1 MTSFEVIIDD
11 TLYNLTTQGTN
22 KNYILSAVNDFQD
35 GEWWYE
41 KFNDYIVDNIVLT
54 ALSASE
60 RTKIPNSSHS
70 QLKKA
75 CRNLRLTTSQNDKGR
90 GSEIAEIMLYAFMNE
105 HFNALPIVPKIF
117 NKQNPNMYAFGADGV
132 HIVLDKNDFSIAQ
145 NQALIEAQNDWIFIL
160 EENEIM
166 TVYGSQEGMAHL
178 SWAVCDP
185 GDLVLVP
192 NPGYPIFS
200 IGPMFCDAE
209 VYEYPIYPEDNY
221 MLKFENI
228 PEEIAKRAKMIVV
241 SYPLNPVCAVA
252 NDHFY
257 EELIAFAKKYQLIVL
272 HDNAYA
278 DIVYGGRK
286 GKSFLEYEGAKEV
299 GVEFYS
305 LSKTY
310 NMTGMRISFTV
321 GNAKIISQFKK
332 VRSQI
337 DYGIFPAI
345 QMAAV
350 AALTGPQDMVK
361 EQCAEYERRNKALCG
376 GLRDIGWNV
385 PDSQGSMFVWAP
397 IPKGYTSSEQ
407 FVLELMEK
415 SGVIVVPGTAFG
427 SLGEGYVRFALVYP
441 VEVIQEAVQAVA
453 ESGIIK

>member
-1 MTSFEVIIDD
+1 MEFEFSRKSNSIEGGIFNILNDKKKDLLNRGIKVFNFSIGTPDFEPAPHIMEAMQEACKNPQNYKYAIDD
-11 TLYNLTTQGTN
+11 KPELVQAMIDYY
-22 KNYILSAVNDFQD
+22 KN
-35 GEWWYE
+35 
-41 KFNDYIVDNIVLT
+41 
-54 ALSASE
+54 
-60 RTKIPNSSHS
+60 R
-70 QLKKA
+70 
-75 CRNLRLTTSQNDKGR
+75 
-90 GSEIAEIMLYAFMNE
+90 
-105 HFNALPIVPKIF
+105 
-117 NKQNPNMYAFGADGV
+117 FGV
-132 HIVLDKNDFSIAQ
+132 T
-145 NQALIEAQNDWIFIL
+145 L

-178 SWAVCDP
+178 GWALCDP
-185 GDLVLVP
+185 KDIVLVP

-209 VYEYPIYPEDNY
+209 ILEYPIYPEDNY

-228 PEEIAKRAKMIVV
+228 PEEVAKKAKMIVV

-252 NDHFY
+252 DDKFY
-257 EELIAFAKKYQLIVL
+257 EELIAFAKKYNIIVL

-278 DIVYGGRK
+278 DIVYGGRV

-299 GVEFYS
+299 GIEFYS

-321 GNAKIISQFKK
+321 GNAEIISQFKK

-345 QMAAV
+345 QLAAV

-361 EQCAEYERRNKALCG
+361 KQCAEYERRNKALCG
-376 GLRDIGWNV
+376 GLREIGWNV
-385 PDSQGSMFVWAP
+385 PDSQGSMFVWAK
-397 IPKGYTSSEQ
+397 IPKGFESSEK

-441 VEVIQEAVQAVA
+441 VEVIEEAVKAIDD
-453 ESGIIK
+453 SGILKM

>member
-1 MTSFEVIIDD
+1 MKFEFSKKSNTIEGGIFNILNEKKKELLSRGMKVYNFSIGTPDFQPAPHIMEAMQEACKDPQNFKYAIDD
-11 TLYNLTTQGTN
+11 KPELVQAMITYY
-22 KNYILSAVNDFQD
+22 KN
-35 GEWWYE
+35 
-41 KFNDYIVDNIVLT
+41 
-54 ALSASE
+54 
-60 RTKIPNSSHS
+60 R
-70 QLKKA
+70 
-75 CRNLRLTTSQNDKGR
+75 
-90 GSEIAEIMLYAFMNE
+90 
-105 HFNALPIVPKIF
+105 
-117 NKQNPNMYAFGADGV
+117 FGV
-132 HIVLDKNDFSIAQ
+132 T
-145 NQALIEAQNDWIFIL
+145 L

-178 SWAVCDP
+178 GWAVCNP

-200 IGPMFCDAE
+200 VGPMFCDAE
-209 VYEYPIYPEDNY
+209 IYEYPIYPEDNY
-221 MLKFENI
+221 RLKFENI
-228 PEEIAKRAKMIVV
+228 PEEIAKKAKMIVV

-252 NDHFY
+252 DDAFY
-257 EELIAFAKKYQLIVL
+257 EELIDFAKKYNLIVL

-321 GNAKIISQFKK
+321 GNAEIISQFKK

-337 DYGIFPAI
+337 DYGIFPAV
-345 QMAAV
+345 QLAAV

-376 GLRDIGWNV
+376 GLREIGWNV

-397 IPKGYTSSEQ
+397 IPKGYESSEQ
-407 FVLELMEK
+407 FVMELMEK

-441 VEVIQEAVQAVA
+441 VDVIEDAVA
-453 ESGIIK
+453 AVAAGGVI

>member
-1 MTSFEVIIDD
+1 MELEFSKKSNAMEGGIFNILNDKKKDLIARGRKVYNFSIGTPDFRPAPHIMEAMMEACKNPQNYKYAIDD
-11 TLYNLTTQGTN
+11 KPELVQAMADYYKNRFGVTL
-22 KNYILSAVNDFQD
+22 
-35 GEWWYE
+35 
-41 KFNDYIVDNIVLT
+41 
-54 ALSASE
+54 
-60 RTKIPNSSHS
+60 
-70 QLKKA
+70 
-75 CRNLRLTTSQNDKGR
+75 
-90 GSEIAEIMLYAFMNE
+90 AE
-105 HFNALPIVPKIF
+105 
-117 NKQNPNMYAFGADGV
+117 D
-132 HIVLDKNDFSIAQ
+132 
-145 NQALIEAQNDWIFIL
+145 
-160 EENEIM
+160 EIM
-166 TVYGSQEGMAHL
+166 TVYGSQEGMTHL
-178 SWAVCDP
+178 GWAICDP

-209 VYEYPIYPEDNY
+209 IYEYPIYPEDNY

-252 NDHFY
+252 DDKFY
-257 EELIAFAKKYQLIVL
+257 EELIAFAKKYNIIVL

-278 DIVYGGRK
+278 DIVYGGRV

-299 GVEFYS
+299 GIEFYS

-321 GNAKIISQFKK
+321 GNAQIISQFKK

-345 QMAAV
+345 QKAAV

-361 EQCAEYERRNKALCG
+361 EQCAEYERRNQALCG
-376 GLRDIGWNV
+376 GLRKIGWNV

-397 IPKGYTSSEQ
+397 IPENFSSSEK

-441 VEVIQEAVQAVA
+441 VEEIEKAVQAIA
-453 ESGIIK
+453 DSGILK

>member
-1 MTSFEVIIDD
+1 MEFVFSKKSSQIEGGIFNILNDKKKELLNKGMKVYNFSIGTPDFQPAPHIMEAMQDACKDPQNYKYAIDD
-11 TLYNLTTQGTN
+11 KPELVQAMADYYKNRFGVTL
-22 KNYILSAVNDFQD
+22 
-35 GEWWYE
+35 
-41 KFNDYIVDNIVLT
+41 
-54 ALSASE
+54 
-60 RTKIPNSSHS
+60 
-70 QLKKA
+70 
-75 CRNLRLTTSQNDKGR
+75 
-90 GSEIAEIMLYAFMNE
+90 AE
-105 HFNALPIVPKIF
+105 
-117 NKQNPNMYAFGADGV
+117 D
-132 HIVLDKNDFSIAQ
+132 
-145 NQALIEAQNDWIFIL
+145 
-160 EENEIM
+160 EIM
-166 TVYGSQEGMAHL
+166 TVYGSQEGMTHL
-178 SWAVCDP
+178 GWAICDP

-209 VYEYPIYPEDNY
+209 IYEYPIYPEDNY

-252 NDHFY
+252 DDKFY
-257 EELIAFAKKYQLIVL
+257 EELIAFAKKYNIIVL

-278 DIVYGGRK
+278 DIVYGGRV

-299 GVEFYS
+299 GIEFYS

-321 GNAKIISQFKK
+321 GNAEIISQFKK

-345 QMAAV
+345 QLAAV

-361 EQCAEYERRNKALCG
+361 KQCAEYERRNKALCG
-376 GLRDIGWNV
+376 GLREIGWNV
-385 PDSQGSMFVWAP
+385 PDSQGSMFVWAK
-397 IPKGYTSSEQ
+397 IPKGFESSEK

-441 VEVIQEAVQAVA
+441 VEVIEEAVKAIA
-453 ESGIIK
+453 DSGILK

>member
-1 MTSFEVIIDD
+1 MEFEFSKKSRTMEGGIFNVLNDKKKELLSRGRKVYNFSIGTPDFQPAAHIMEAMQEACKNPQNYKYAIDD
-11 TLYNLTTQGTN
+11 KPEL
-22 KNYILSAVNDFQD
+22 ISAMQS
-35 GEWWYE
+35 Y
-41 KFNDYIVDNIVLT
+41 YQ
-54 ALSASE
+54 S
-60 RTKIPNSSHS
+60 R
-70 QLKKA
+70 
-75 CRNLRLTTSQNDKGR
+75 
-90 GSEIAEIMLYAFMNE
+90 
-105 HFNALPIVPKIF
+105 
-117 NKQNPNMYAFGADGV
+117 FGV
-132 HIVLDKNDFSIAQ
+132 M
-145 NQALIEAQNDWIFIL
+145 L

-166 TVYGSQEGMAHL
+166 TVYGSQEGMTHL
-178 SWAVCDP
+178 GWAICNP

-192 NPGYPIFS
+192 NPGYPIFTM
-200 IGPMFCDAE
+200 GPMLCGAE
-209 VYEYPIYPEDNY
+209 IYEYPLYAKDNY
-221 MLKFENI
+221 ILKFENI
-228 PEEIAKRAKMIVV
+228 PEDIAKRAKLIVV

-252 NDHFY
+252 DDTFY
-257 EELIAFAKKYQLIVL
+257 EELIAFAKKYHIIVL

-278 DIVYGGRK
+278 DIVYGGRE
-286 GKSFLEYEGAKEV
+286 GKSFLEYEGAKDV
-299 GVEFYS
+299 GIEFYS

-345 QMAAV
+345 QLAAV

-361 EQCAEYERRNKALCG
+361 AQCAEYERRNQALCG
-376 GLRDIGWNV
+376 GLRKIGWNV

-397 IPKGYTSSEQ
+397 IPKGYESSER

-441 VEVIQEAVQAVA
+441 VEAIKEAVEAVRV
-453 ESGIIK
+453 SGIIQ

>member
-1 MTSFEVIIDD
+1 MEFEFSKKSSSIEGGIFNILNDKKKDLLNRGMKVFNFSIGTPDFEPAPHIMEAMQEACKNPQNYKYAIDD
-11 TLYNLTTQGTN
+11 KPELVQAMIDYYKNRFGVTL
-22 KNYILSAVNDFQD
+22 A
-35 GEWWYE
+35 
-41 KFNDYIVDNIVLT
+41 
-54 ALSASE
+54 A
-60 RTKIPNSSHS
+60 
-70 QLKKA
+70 
-75 CRNLRLTTSQNDKGR
+75 
-90 GSEIAEIMLYAFMNE
+90 
-105 HFNALPIVPKIF
+105 
-117 NKQNPNMYAFGADGV
+117 
-132 HIVLDKNDFSIAQ
+132 
-145 NQALIEAQNDWIFIL
+145 
-160 EENEIM
+160 NEIM

-178 SWAVCDP
+178 GWAMCDP
-185 GDLVLVP
+185 GDIVLVP

-200 IGPMFCDAE
+200 IGPMFCDAQI
-209 VYEYPIYPEDNY
+209 VEYPIYPEDNY

-228 PEEIAKRAKMIVV
+228 PEDIAKKAKMIVV

-252 NDHFY
+252 DDNFY
-257 EELIAFAKKYQLIVL
+257 EELIAFAKKYNIMVL

-278 DIVYGGRK
+278 DIVYGGRV

-321 GNAKIISQFKK
+321 GNAKMIAQFKK

-345 QMAAV
+345 QLAAV

-361 EQCAEYERRNKALCG
+361 DQCAEYERRNKALCG
-376 GLRDIGWNV
+376 GLRQIGWNV
-385 PDSQGSMFVWAP
+385 PDSQGSMFVWAK
-397 IPKGYTSSEQ
+397 IPEGFEGSEQ

-441 VEVIQEAVQAVA
+441 VEVIEEAVQAIA
-453 ESGIIK
+453 DSGILKK

>member
-1 MTSFEVIIDD
+1 MKFEFSKKSSSIEGGIFNILNDRKKELLNRGMKVYNFSIGTPDFQPAPHIMEAMQEACKNPQNFKYAIDD
-11 TLYNLTTQGTN
+11 KPELVQAMIAYY
-22 KNYILSAVNDFQD
+22 KN
-35 GEWWYE
+35 
-41 KFNDYIVDNIVLT
+41 
-54 ALSASE
+54 
-60 RTKIPNSSHS
+60 R
-70 QLKKA
+70 
-75 CRNLRLTTSQNDKGR
+75 
-90 GSEIAEIMLYAFMNE
+90 
-105 HFNALPIVPKIF
+105 
-117 NKQNPNMYAFGADGV
+117 FGV
-132 HIVLDKNDFSIAQ
+132 T
-145 NQALIEAQNDWIFIL
+145 L

-178 SWAVCDP
+178 GWAVCDP

-192 NPGYPIFS
+192 NPGYPI
-200 IGPMFCDAE
+200 
-209 VYEYPIYPEDNY
+209 YPEDNY
-221 MLKFENI
+221 ILKFENI
-228 PEEIAKRAKMIVV
+228 PDEIAKKAKMIVV

-252 NDHFY
+252 DDAFY
-257 EELIAFAKKYQLIVL
+257 EELISFAKKYNLIVL

-321 GNAKIISQFKK
+321 GNAEIISQFKK

-345 QMAAV
+345 QLAAV

-376 GLRDIGWNV
+376 GFREIGWNV
-385 PDSQGSMFVWAP
+385 PDSQGSMFVWAK
-397 IPKGYTSSEQ
+397 IPEGFEGSEQ

-441 VEVIQEAVQAVA
+441 VEKIEEAVKAIA
-453 ESGIIK
+453 DSGILK

>member
-1 MTSFEVIIDD
+1 MEFEFSRKSNSIEGGIFNILNDKKKDLLNRGIKVFNFSIGTPDFEPAPHIMEAMQEACKNPQNYKYAIDD
-11 TLYNLTTQGTN
+11 KPELVQAMIDYY
-22 KNYILSAVNDFQD
+22 KN
-35 GEWWYE
+35 
-41 KFNDYIVDNIVLT
+41 
-54 ALSASE
+54 
-60 RTKIPNSSHS
+60 R
-70 QLKKA
+70 
-75 CRNLRLTTSQNDKGR
+75 
-90 GSEIAEIMLYAFMNE
+90 
-105 HFNALPIVPKIF
+105 
-117 NKQNPNMYAFGADGV
+117 FGV
-132 HIVLDKNDFSIAQ
+132 T
-145 NQALIEAQNDWIFIL
+145 L

-166 TVYGSQEGMAHL
+166 TVYGSQEGMSHL
-178 SWAVCDP
+178 GWALCNPKDV
-185 GDLVLVP
+185 VLVP

-209 VYEYPIYPEDNY
+209 IVEYPIYPEDNY

-228 PEEIAKRAKMIVV
+228 PEEVAKKAKMIVV

-252 NDHFY
+252 DDKFY
-257 EELIAFAKKYQLIVL
+257 EELIAFAKKYNIIVL

-278 DIVYGGRK
+278 DIVYGGRV

-299 GVEFYS
+299 GIEFYS

-321 GNAKIISQFKK
+321 GNAEIISQFKK

-345 QMAAV
+345 QLAAV

-376 GLRDIGWNV
+376 GLRSIGWNV
-385 PDSQGSMFVWAP
+385 PDSQGSMFVWAK
-397 IPKGYTSSEQ
+397 IPEGFESSEK

-441 VEVIQEAVQAVA
+441 VEVIEEAVKAIA
-453 ESGIIK
+453 DSGILK

>member
-1 MTSFEVIIDD
+1 MELNFSKKSNAIEGGIFNILNEKKKDLIARGKKVYNFSIGTPDFQPAPHIMEAMMEACKNPQNYKYAIDD
-11 TLYNLTTQGTN
+11 KPELLQAMTGYY
-22 KNYILSAVNDFQD
+22 KN
-35 GEWWYE
+35 
-41 KFNDYIVDNIVLT
+41 
-54 ALSASE
+54 
-60 RTKIPNSSHS
+60 R
-70 QLKKA
+70 
-75 CRNLRLTTSQNDKGR
+75 
-90 GSEIAEIMLYAFMNE
+90 
-105 HFNALPIVPKIF
+105 
-117 NKQNPNMYAFGADGV
+117 FGVA
-132 HIVLDKNDFSIAQ
+132 
-145 NQALIEAQNDWIFIL
+145 L

-228 PEEIAKRAKMIVV
+228 PEDIAKRAKMIVV

-252 NDHFY
+252 DDAFY
-257 EELIAFAKKYQLIVL
+257 EELIAFAKKYNIIVL

-278 DIVYGGRK
+278 DIVYGGRT

-376 GLRDIGWNV
+376 GLREIGWNV

-397 IPKGYTSSEQ
+397 IPKGYESSEQ

-415 SGVIVVPGTAFG
+415 SGMIVVPGTAFG
-427 SLGEGYVRFALVYP
+427 SLGEGYVRMALVYP
-441 VEVIQEAVQAVA
+441 VEVIKEAVEAVKN
-453 ESGIIK
+453 SGVIKLS

>member
-1 MTSFEVIIDD
+1 MEFVFSKKSSQIEGGIFNILNDKKKELLNKGMKVYNFSIGTPDFQPAPHIMEAMQEACKDPQNYKYAIDD
-11 TLYNLTTQGTN
+11 KPELVQAMMDYYKNCFGVTL
-22 KNYILSAVNDFQD
+22 
-35 GEWWYE
+35 
-41 KFNDYIVDNIVLT
+41 
-54 ALSASE
+54 
-60 RTKIPNSSHS
+60 
-70 QLKKA
+70 
-75 CRNLRLTTSQNDKGR
+75 
-90 GSEIAEIMLYAFMNE
+90 AE
-105 HFNALPIVPKIF
+105 
-117 NKQNPNMYAFGADGV
+117 D
-132 HIVLDKNDFSIAQ
+132 
-145 NQALIEAQNDWIFIL
+145 
-160 EENEIM
+160 EIM
-166 TVYGSQEGMAHL
+166 TVYGSQEGMTHL
-178 SWAVCDP
+178 GWAICDP

-209 VYEYPIYPEDNY
+209 IYEYPIYPEDNY

-252 NDHFY
+252 DDKFY
-257 EELIAFAKKYQLIVL
+257 EELIAFAKKYNIIVL

-278 DIVYGGRK
+278 DIVYGGRV

-299 GVEFYS
+299 GIEFYS

-321 GNAKIISQFKK
+321 GNAQIISQFKK

-345 QMAAV
+345 QKAAV

-361 EQCAEYERRNKALCG
+361 EQCAEYERRNQALCG
-376 GLRDIGWNV
+376 GLRKIGWNV

-397 IPKGYTSSEQ
+397 IPENFSSSEK

-441 VEVIQEAVQAVA
+441 VEEIEKAVQAIA
-453 ESGIIK
+453 DSGILK

>member
-1 MTSFEVIIDD
+1 MNFEFSKKSNSIEGGIFNILNDKKKDLLNRGMKVYNFSIGTPDFQPAPHIMEAMQEACKDPQNYKYAIDD
-11 TLYNLTTQGTN
+11 KPELVQAMIDYYKSRFGVTL
-22 KNYILSAVNDFQD
+22 
-35 GEWWYE
+35 E
-41 KFNDYIVDNIVLT
+41 K
-54 ALSASE
+54 
-60 RTKIPNSSHS
+60 
-70 QLKKA
+70 
-75 CRNLRLTTSQNDKGR
+75 
-90 GSEIAEIMLYAFMNE
+90 
-105 HFNALPIVPKIF
+105 
-117 NKQNPNMYAFGADGV
+117 
-132 HIVLDKNDFSIAQ
+132 
-145 NQALIEAQNDWIFIL
+145 
-160 EENEIM
+160 NEIM

-178 SWAVCDP
+178 GWAMCDP

-252 NDHFY
+252 DDAFY
-257 EELIAFAKKYQLIVL
+257 EELIAFAKKYNIIVL

-321 GNAKIISQFKK
+321 GNAEMIAQFKK

-345 QMAAV
+345 QLAAV

-376 GLRDIGWNV
+376 GLREIGWNV
-385 PDSQGSMFVWAP
+385 PDSQGSMFVWAK
-397 IPKGYTSSEQ
+397 IPEGFESSET

-427 SLGEGYVRFALVYP
+427 SLGEGYVRMALVYP
-441 VEVIQEAVQAVA
+441 VEVIKEAVQAIA
-453 ESGIIK
+453 DSGILKK

>member
-1 MTSFEVIIDD
+1 MDFRFSEKSNSIEGGIFNILNEKKKDLLNKGIKVFNFSIGTPDFQPASHIMEAMQEACKNPQNYKYAIDD
-11 TLYNLTTQGTN
+11 KPELLQAMISYYKNRFDVTL
-22 KNYILSAVNDFQD
+22 D
-35 GEWWYE
+35 
-41 KFNDYIVDNIVLT
+41 
-54 ALSASE
+54 
-60 RTKIPNSSHS
+60 
-70 QLKKA
+70 
-75 CRNLRLTTSQNDKGR
+75 
-90 GSEIAEIMLYAFMNE
+90 
-105 HFNALPIVPKIF
+105 
-117 NKQNPNMYAFGADGV
+117 
-132 HIVLDKNDFSIAQ
+132 
-145 NQALIEAQNDWIFIL
+145 
-160 EENEIM
+160 ENEIM

-178 SWAVCDP
+178 GWALCDP
-185 GDLVLVP
+185 GDTVLVP

-200 IGPMFCDAE
+200 IGPMFCDARI
-209 VYEYPIYPEDNY
+209 VEYPIYPEDNY

-228 PEEIAKRAKMIVV
+228 PEEIAKKAKLIVV

-252 NDHFY
+252 DDAFY
-257 EELIAFAKKYQLIVL
+257 KELIAFAKKYNIIVL

-278 DIVYGGRK
+278 DIVYGGRV

-321 GNAKIISQFKK
+321 GNAEIISQFKK

-345 QMAAV
+345 QLAAV

-376 GLRDIGWNV
+376 GLRSVGWNV
-385 PDSQGSMFVWAP
+385 PDSQGSMFVWAK
-397 IPKGYTSSEQ
+397 IPEGYDSSED

-441 VEVIQEAVQAVA
+441 VEVIKDAVKAIA
-453 ESGIIK
+453 ESGIIKKSL

>member
-1 MTSFEVIIDD
+1 MKLVFSKKSSQIEGGIFNILNDKKKELLNKGMKVYNFSIGTPDFQPAPHIMEAMQDACKDPQNYKYAIDD
-11 TLYNLTTQGTN
+11 KPELVQAMADYYKNRFGVTL
-22 KNYILSAVNDFQD
+22 
-35 GEWWYE
+35 
-41 KFNDYIVDNIVLT
+41 
-54 ALSASE
+54 
-60 RTKIPNSSHS
+60 
-70 QLKKA
+70 
-75 CRNLRLTTSQNDKGR
+75 
-90 GSEIAEIMLYAFMNE
+90 AE
-105 HFNALPIVPKIF
+105 
-117 NKQNPNMYAFGADGV
+117 D
-132 HIVLDKNDFSIAQ
+132 
-145 NQALIEAQNDWIFIL
+145 
-160 EENEIM
+160 EIM
-166 TVYGSQEGMAHL
+166 TVYGSQEGMTHL
-178 SWAVCDP
+178 GWAICDP

-209 VYEYPIYPEDNY
+209 IYEYPIYPEDNY

-252 NDHFY
+252 DDKFY
-257 EELIAFAKKYQLIVL
+257 EELIAFAKKYNIIVL

-278 DIVYGGRK
+278 DIVYGGRV

-299 GVEFYS
+299 GIEFYS

-321 GNAKIISQFKK
+321 GNAQIISQFKK

-345 QMAAV
+345 QKAAV

-361 EQCAEYERRNKALCG
+361 EQCAEYERRNQALCG
-376 GLRDIGWNV
+376 GLRKIGWNV

-397 IPKGYTSSEQ
+397 IPENFTSSEK

-441 VEVIQEAVQAVA
+441 VEEIEKAVQAIA
-453 ESGIIK
+453 DSGILK

>member
-1 MTSFEVIIDD
+1 MNLEFSKKSNSIEGGIFNILNDKKKDLLNRGIKVFNFSIGTPDFQPAPHIMEAMQEACKDPQNYKYAIDD
-11 TLYNLTTQGTN
+11 KPELVQAMICYYQTRFGVTL
-22 KNYILSAVNDFQD
+22 A
-35 GEWWYE
+35 
-41 KFNDYIVDNIVLT
+41 
-54 ALSASE
+54 
-60 RTKIPNSSHS
+60 
-70 QLKKA
+70 
-75 CRNLRLTTSQNDKGR
+75 
-90 GSEIAEIMLYAFMNE
+90 
-105 HFNALPIVPKIF
+105 
-117 NKQNPNMYAFGADGV
+117 
-132 HIVLDKNDFSIAQ
+132 
-145 NQALIEAQNDWIFIL
+145 
-160 EENEIM
+160 ENEIM

-178 SWAVCDP
+178 GWAVCDP

-209 VYEYPIYPEDNY
+209 IYEYPIYPEDNY

-228 PEEIAKRAKMIVV
+228 PEEIAKKAKMIVV

-252 NDHFY
+252 DDAFY
-257 EELIAFAKKYQLIVL
+257 EELIAFAKKYNIIVL

-278 DIVYGGRK
+278 DIVYGGRV
-286 GKSFLEYEGAKEV
+286 GKSFLEYDGAKEV

-321 GNAKIISQFKK
+321 GNAELIAQFKK

-345 QMAAV
+345 QLAAV

-376 GLRDIGWNV
+376 GLREIGWNV
-385 PDSQGSMFVWAP
+385 PDSQGSMFVWAK
-397 IPKGYTSSEQ
+397 IPEGFESSEA

-427 SLGEGYVRFALVYP
+427 SLGEGYVRMALVYP
-441 VEVIQEAVQAVA
+441 VEVIKEAVQAIA
-453 ESGIIK
+453 DSGILNK

>member
-1 MTSFEVIIDD
+1 MEFEFSRKSNSIEGGIFNILNDKKKNLLNRGIKVFNFSIGTPDFEPAPHIMEAMQEACKNPQNYKYAIDD
-11 TLYNLTTQGTN
+11 KPELVQAMIDYY
-22 KNYILSAVNDFQD
+22 KN
-35 GEWWYE
+35 
-41 KFNDYIVDNIVLT
+41 
-54 ALSASE
+54 
-60 RTKIPNSSHS
+60 R
-70 QLKKA
+70 
-75 CRNLRLTTSQNDKGR
+75 
-90 GSEIAEIMLYAFMNE
+90 
-105 HFNALPIVPKIF
+105 
-117 NKQNPNMYAFGADGV
+117 FGV
-132 HIVLDKNDFSIAQ
+132 T
-145 NQALIEAQNDWIFIL
+145 L

-166 TVYGSQEGMAHL
+166 TVYGSQEGVAHL
-178 SWAVCDP
+178 GWALCDP
-185 GDLVLVP
+185 KDVVLVP

-209 VYEYPIYPEDNY
+209 IVEYPIYPEDNY

-228 PEEIAKRAKMIVV
+228 PEEVAKKAKMIVV

-252 NDHFY
+252 DDKFY
-257 EELIAFAKKYQLIVL
+257 EELIAFAKKYNIIVL

-278 DIVYGGRK
+278 DIVYGGRV
-286 GKSFLEYEGAKEV
+286 GKSFLEYEGAKDV
-299 GVEFYS
+299 GIEFYS

-321 GNAKIISQFKK
+321 GNAEIISQFKK

-345 QMAAV
+345 QLAAV

-376 GLRDIGWNV
+376 GLREIGWNV
-385 PDSQGSMFVWAP
+385 PDSQGSMFVWAK
-397 IPKGYTSSEQ
+397 IPEGFESSEK

-441 VEVIQEAVQAVA
+441 VEVIEEAVKAIA
-453 ESGIIK
+453 DSGILK

>member
-1 MTSFEVIIDD
+1 MEFEFSKKSSSIEGGIFNILNDKKKDLLSRGIKVFNFSIGTPDFEPAPHIMEAMQEACKHPQNYKYAIDD
-11 TLYNLTTQGTN
+11 KPELVQAMIDYYKNRFGVTL
-22 KNYILSAVNDFQD
+22 A
-35 GEWWYE
+35 
-41 KFNDYIVDNIVLT
+41 
-54 ALSASE
+54 
-60 RTKIPNSSHS
+60 
-70 QLKKA
+70 
-75 CRNLRLTTSQNDKGR
+75 
-90 GSEIAEIMLYAFMNE
+90 
-105 HFNALPIVPKIF
+105 
-117 NKQNPNMYAFGADGV
+117 
-132 HIVLDKNDFSIAQ
+132 
-145 NQALIEAQNDWIFIL
+145 
-160 EENEIM
+160 ENEIM
-166 TVYGSQEGMAHL
+166 TVYGSKEGMAHL
-178 SWAVCDP
+178 GWAVCNP
-185 GDLVLVP
+185 GDIVLVP

-200 IGPMFCDAE
+200 IGPMFCDAQI
-209 VYEYPIYPEDNY
+209 VEYPIYPEDNY

-228 PEEIAKRAKMIVV
+228 PEDVAKKAKMIVV

-252 NDHFY
+252 DDAFY
-257 EELIAFAKKYQLIVL
+257 EELIAFAKKYNIMVL

-278 DIVYGGRK
+278 DIVYGGRT

-321 GNAKIISQFKK
+321 GNEKMIAQFKK

-345 QMAAV
+345 QLAAV

-376 GLRDIGWNV
+376 GLRKIGWNV
-385 PDSQGSMFVWAP
+385 PDSQGSMFVWAK
-397 IPKGYTSSEQ
+397 IPEGFEGSEQ

-441 VEVIQEAVQAVA
+441 VEVIEEAVQAIA
-453 ESGIIK
+453 NSGILK

>member
-1 MTSFEVIIDD
+1 MDFRFSEKSNAIEGGIFNILNEKKKDLLNKGIKVFNFSIGTPDFQPAPHIMEAMQEACKNPQNYKYAIDD
-11 TLYNLTTQGTN
+11 KPELLQAMISYYKNRFGVTL
-22 KNYILSAVNDFQD
+22 D
-35 GEWWYE
+35 
-41 KFNDYIVDNIVLT
+41 
-54 ALSASE
+54 
-60 RTKIPNSSHS
+60 
-70 QLKKA
+70 
-75 CRNLRLTTSQNDKGR
+75 
-90 GSEIAEIMLYAFMNE
+90 
-105 HFNALPIVPKIF
+105 
-117 NKQNPNMYAFGADGV
+117 
-132 HIVLDKNDFSIAQ
+132 
-145 NQALIEAQNDWIFIL
+145 
-160 EENEIM
+160 ENEIM

-178 SWAVCDP
+178 GWALCDP
-185 GDLVLVP
+185 GDVVLVP

-200 IGPMFCDAE
+200 IGPMFCDARI
-209 VYEYPIYPEDNY
+209 VEYPIYPEDNY

-228 PEEIAKRAKMIVV
+228 PEKIAKKAKLIVV

-252 NDHFY
+252 DDAFY
-257 EELIAFAKKYQLIVL
+257 KALIAFAKKYNIIVL

-278 DIVYGGRK
+278 DIVYGGRV

-321 GNAKIISQFKK
+321 GNAEIISQFKK

-345 QMAAV
+345 QLAAV

-376 GLRDIGWNV
+376 GLRSIGWNV
-385 PDSQGSMFVWAP
+385 PDSQGSMFVWAK
-397 IPKGYTSSEQ
+397 IPDGFAGSEA

-441 VEVIQEAVQAVA
+441 VEVIKDAVKAIA
-453 ESGIIK
+453 ESGIIKKSL

>member
-1 MTSFEVIIDD
+1 MDFRFSEKSNAIEGGIFNILNEKKKDLLNKGIKVFNFSIGTPDFQPAPHIMEAMQEACKNPQNYKYAIDD
-11 TLYNLTTQGTN
+11 KPELLQAMISYYKNRFGVTL
-22 KNYILSAVNDFQD
+22 D
-35 GEWWYE
+35 
-41 KFNDYIVDNIVLT
+41 
-54 ALSASE
+54 
-60 RTKIPNSSHS
+60 
-70 QLKKA
+70 
-75 CRNLRLTTSQNDKGR
+75 
-90 GSEIAEIMLYAFMNE
+90 
-105 HFNALPIVPKIF
+105 
-117 NKQNPNMYAFGADGV
+117 
-132 HIVLDKNDFSIAQ
+132 
-145 NQALIEAQNDWIFIL
+145 
-160 EENEIM
+160 ENEIM

-178 SWAVCDP
+178 GWALCDP
-185 GDLVLVP
+185 GDVVLVP

-200 IGPMFCDAE
+200 IGPMFCDARI
-209 VYEYPIYPEDNY
+209 VEYPIYPEDNY

-228 PEEIAKRAKMIVV
+228 PEEIAKKAKLIVV

-252 NDHFY
+252 DDAFY
-257 EELIAFAKKYQLIVL
+257 KELIAFAKKYNIIVL

-278 DIVYGGRK
+278 DIVYGGRV

-321 GNAKIISQFKK
+321 GNAEIISQFKK

-345 QMAAV
+345 QLAAV

-376 GLRDIGWNV
+376 GLRSIGWNV
-385 PDSQGSMFVWAP
+385 PDSQGSMFVWAK
-397 IPKGYTSSEQ
+397 IPDGFAGSEA

-441 VEVIQEAVQAVA
+441 VEVIKDAVKAIA
-453 ESGIIK
+453 ESGIIKKSL

>member
-1 MTSFEVIIDD
+1 MEFEFSRKSNSIEGGIFNILNDKKKDLLNRGIKVFNFSIGTPDFEPAPHIMEAMQEACKNPQNYKYAIDD
-11 TLYNLTTQGTN
+11 KPELVQAMIDYY
-22 KNYILSAVNDFQD
+22 KN
-35 GEWWYE
+35 
-41 KFNDYIVDNIVLT
+41 
-54 ALSASE
+54 
-60 RTKIPNSSHS
+60 R
-70 QLKKA
+70 
-75 CRNLRLTTSQNDKGR
+75 
-90 GSEIAEIMLYAFMNE
+90 
-105 HFNALPIVPKIF
+105 
-117 NKQNPNMYAFGADGV
+117 FGV
-132 HIVLDKNDFSIAQ
+132 T
-145 NQALIEAQNDWIFIL
+145 L

-178 SWAVCDP
+178 GWALCDP
-185 GDLVLVP
+185 KDVVMVP

-209 VYEYPIYPEDNY
+209 IVEYPIYPEDNY

-228 PEEIAKRAKMIVV
+228 PEEVAKKAKMIVV

-252 NDHFY
+252 DDKFY
-257 EELIAFAKKYQLIVL
+257 EELIAFAKKYNIIVL

-278 DIVYGGRK
+278 DIVYGGRV

-299 GVEFYS
+299 GIEFYS

-321 GNAKIISQFKK
+321 GNAEIISQFKK

-345 QMAAV
+345 QLAAV

-376 GLRDIGWNV
+376 GLREIGWNV
-385 PDSQGSMFVWAP
+385 PDSQGSMFVWAK
-397 IPKGYTSSEQ
+397 IPEGFESSEK

-441 VEVIQEAVQAVA
+441 VEVIEEAVKAIA
-453 ESGIIK
+453 DSGILK

>member
-1 MTSFEVIIDD
+1 MNFEFSEKSNSIEGGIFNILNDKKKDLLNRGINVFNFSIGTPDFQPAAHIMEAMQEACKNPQNYKYAIDD
-11 TLYNLTTQGTN
+11 KPELVQAMITYY
-22 KNYILSAVNDFQD
+22 KN
-35 GEWWYE
+35 
-41 KFNDYIVDNIVLT
+41 
-54 ALSASE
+54 
-60 RTKIPNSSHS
+60 R
-70 QLKKA
+70 
-75 CRNLRLTTSQNDKGR
+75 
-90 GSEIAEIMLYAFMNE
+90 
-105 HFNALPIVPKIF
+105 
-117 NKQNPNMYAFGADGV
+117 FGV
-132 HIVLDKNDFSIAQ
+132 T
-145 NQALIEAQNDWIFIL
+145 L

-178 SWAVCDP
+178 GWALCNP
-185 GDLVLVP
+185 GDVVLVP

-209 VYEYPIYPEDNY
+209 IVEYPIYPEDNY

-228 PEEIAKRAKMIVV
+228 PEEIARKAKLIVV

-252 NDHFY
+252 DDKFY
-257 EELIAFAKKYQLIVL
+257 EELIAFAKKYNIIVL

-278 DIVYGGRK
+278 DIVYGGRA
-286 GKSFLEYEGAKEV
+286 GRSFLEYEGAKEV

-321 GNAKIISQFKK
+321 GNAEIISQFKK

-345 QMAAV
+345 QLAAV

-376 GLRDIGWNV
+376 GLREIGWNV
-385 PDSQGSMFVWAP
+385 PDSQGSMFVWAK
-397 IPKGYTSSEQ
+397 IPNGFDSSEA

-441 VEVIQEAVQAVA
+441 VEVIKEAVKAIA
-453 ESGIIK
+453 ESGILK

>member
-1 MTSFEVIIDD
+1 MEFEFSRKSNSIKGGIFNILNDKKKDLLNRGIKVFNFSIGTPDFEPAPHIMEAMQEACKNPQNYKYAIDD
-11 TLYNLTTQGTN
+11 KPELVQAMIDYY
-22 KNYILSAVNDFQD
+22 KN
-35 GEWWYE
+35 
-41 KFNDYIVDNIVLT
+41 
-54 ALSASE
+54 
-60 RTKIPNSSHS
+60 R
-70 QLKKA
+70 
-75 CRNLRLTTSQNDKGR
+75 
-90 GSEIAEIMLYAFMNE
+90 
-105 HFNALPIVPKIF
+105 
-117 NKQNPNMYAFGADGV
+117 FGV
-132 HIVLDKNDFSIAQ
+132 T
-145 NQALIEAQNDWIFIL
+145 L

-178 SWAVCDP
+178 GWALCNPKDV
-185 GDLVLVP
+185 VLVP

-209 VYEYPIYPEDNY
+209 IVEYPIYPEDNY

-228 PEEIAKRAKMIVV
+228 PEEVAKKAKMIEV

-252 NDHFY
+252 DDKFY
-257 EELIAFAKKYQLIVL
+257 EELIAFAKKYNIIVL

-278 DIVYGGRK
+278 DIVYGGRV
-286 GKSFLEYEGAKEV
+286 GKSFLEYEGAKDV
-299 GVEFYS
+299 GIEFYS

-321 GNAKIISQFKK
+321 GNAEIISQFKK

-345 QMAAV
+345 QLAAV

-361 EQCAEYERRNKALCG
+361 KQCAEYERRNKALCG
-376 GLRDIGWNV
+376 GLREIGWNV
-385 PDSQGSMFVWAP
+385 PDSQGSMFVWAK
-397 IPKGYTSSEQ
+397 IPEGFESSEK

-441 VEVIQEAVQAVA
+441 VEVIEEAVKAIA
-453 ESGIIK
+453 DSGILK

>member
-1 MTSFEVIIDD
+1 MELNFSKKSNAMEGGIFNILNDKKKDLIARGKKVYNFSIGTPDFQPAPHIMEAMMEACKNPQNYKYAIDD
-11 TLYNLTTQGTN
+11 KPELLQAMIAYY
-22 KNYILSAVNDFQD
+22 KN
-35 GEWWYE
+35 
-41 KFNDYIVDNIVLT
+41 
-54 ALSASE
+54 
-60 RTKIPNSSHS
+60 R
-70 QLKKA
+70 
-75 CRNLRLTTSQNDKGR
+75 
-90 GSEIAEIMLYAFMNE
+90 
-105 HFNALPIVPKIF
+105 
-117 NKQNPNMYAFGADGV
+117 FGV
-132 HIVLDKNDFSIAQ
+132 T
-145 NQALIEAQNDWIFIL
+145 L

-178 SWAVCDP
+178 GWAVCDP

-209 VYEYPIYPEDNY
+209 IYEYPIYPEDNY

-228 PEEIAKRAKMIVV
+228 PEDIAKRAKMIVV

-252 NDHFY
+252 DDTFY
-257 EELIAFAKKYQLIVL
+257 EELVAFAKKYNIMVL

-278 DIVYGGRK
+278 DIVYGGRT

-305 LSKTY
+305 LSKTF

-361 EQCAEYERRNKALCG
+361 SQCAEYERRNKALCG
-376 GLRDIGWNV
+376 GLREIGWNV

-397 IPKGYTSSEQ
+397 IPKGYESSEQ

-415 SGVIVVPGTAFG
+415 SGMIVVPGTAFG
-427 SLGEGYVRFALVYP
+427 SLGEGYVRMALVYP
-441 VEVIQEAVQAVA
+441 VEVIKEAVEAVKN
-453 ESGIIK
+453 SGVIL

>member
-1 MTSFEVIIDD
+1 MEFEFSRKSNSIEGGIFNILNDKKKDLLNRGIKVFNFSIGTPDFEPAPHIMEAMQEACKNPQNYKYAIDD
-11 TLYNLTTQGTN
+11 KPELVQAMIDYY
-22 KNYILSAVNDFQD
+22 KN
-35 GEWWYE
+35 
-41 KFNDYIVDNIVLT
+41 
-54 ALSASE
+54 
-60 RTKIPNSSHS
+60 R
-70 QLKKA
+70 
-75 CRNLRLTTSQNDKGR
+75 
-90 GSEIAEIMLYAFMNE
+90 
-105 HFNALPIVPKIF
+105 
-117 NKQNPNMYAFGADGV
+117 FGV
-132 HIVLDKNDFSIAQ
+132 T
-145 NQALIEAQNDWIFIL
+145 L

-178 SWAVCDP
+178 GWALCDP
-185 GDLVLVP
+185 KDVVLVP

-209 VYEYPIYPEDNY
+209 IVEYPIYPEDNY

-228 PEEIAKRAKMIVV
+228 PEEVAKKAKMIVV

-252 NDHFY
+252 DDKFY
-257 EELIAFAKKYQLIVL
+257 EELIAFAKKYNIIVL

-278 DIVYGGRK
+278 DIVYGGRV

-299 GVEFYS
+299 GIEFYS

-321 GNAKIISQFKK
+321 GNAEIISQFKK

-345 QMAAV
+345 QLAAV

-361 EQCAEYERRNKALCG
+361 EQCAEYEHRNKALCG
-376 GLRDIGWNV
+376 GLRSIGWNV
-385 PDSQGSMFVWAP
+385 PDSQGSMFVWAK
-397 IPKGYTSSEQ
+397 IPEGFESSEK

-441 VEVIQEAVQAVA
+441 VEVIEEAVKAIA
-453 ESGIIK
+453 DSGILK

>member
-1 MTSFEVIIDD
+1 MDFRFSEKSNAIEGGIFNILNEKKKDLLNKEIKVFNFSIGTPDFQPAPHIMEAMQEACKNPQNYKYAIDD
-11 TLYNLTTQGTN
+11 KPELLQAMISYYKNRFGVTLY
-22 KNYILSAVNDFQD
+22 
-35 GEWWYE
+35 
-41 KFNDYIVDNIVLT
+41 
-54 ALSASE
+54 
-60 RTKIPNSSHS
+60 
-70 QLKKA
+70 
-75 CRNLRLTTSQNDKGR
+75 
-90 GSEIAEIMLYAFMNE
+90 
-105 HFNALPIVPKIF
+105 
-117 NKQNPNMYAFGADGV
+117 
-132 HIVLDKNDFSIAQ
+132 
-145 NQALIEAQNDWIFIL
+145 
-160 EENEIM
+160 ENEIM

-178 SWAVCDP
+178 GWALCDP
-185 GDLVLVP
+185 GDIVLVP

-200 IGPMFCDAE
+200 IGPMFCDARI
-209 VYEYPIYPEDNY
+209 VEYPIYPEDNY

-228 PEEIAKRAKMIVV
+228 PEEIAKKAKLIVV

-252 NDHFY
+252 DDAFY
-257 EELIAFAKKYQLIVL
+257 KALIAFAKKYNIIVL

-278 DIVYGGRK
+278 DIVYGGRV

-321 GNAKIISQFKK
+321 GNAEIISQFKK

-345 QMAAV
+345 QLAAV

-376 GLRDIGWNV
+376 GLRSIGWNV
-385 PDSQGSMFVWAP
+385 PDSQGSMFVWAK
-397 IPKGYTSSEQ
+397 IPDGFAGSEA

-441 VEVIQEAVQAVA
+441 VEVIKDAVKAIA
-453 ESGIIK
+453 ESGIIKKSL

>member
-1 MTSFEVIIDD
+1 MEFVFSKKSSQIEGGIFNILNDKKKELLNKGMKVYNFSIGTPDFQPAPHIMEAMQEACKDPQNYKYAIDD
-11 TLYNLTTQGTN
+11 KPELVQAMMDYYKNRFGVTL
-22 KNYILSAVNDFQD
+22 
-35 GEWWYE
+35 
-41 KFNDYIVDNIVLT
+41 
-54 ALSASE
+54 
-60 RTKIPNSSHS
+60 
-70 QLKKA
+70 
-75 CRNLRLTTSQNDKGR
+75 
-90 GSEIAEIMLYAFMNE
+90 AE
-105 HFNALPIVPKIF
+105 
-117 NKQNPNMYAFGADGV
+117 D
-132 HIVLDKNDFSIAQ
+132 
-145 NQALIEAQNDWIFIL
+145 
-160 EENEIM
+160 EIM
-166 TVYGSQEGMAHL
+166 TVYGSQEGMTHL
-178 SWAVCDP
+178 GWAICDP

-209 VYEYPIYPEDNY
+209 IYEYPIYPEDNY

-252 NDHFY
+252 DEKFY
-257 EELIAFAKKYQLIVL
+257 EELIAFAQKYNIIVL

-278 DIVYGGRK
+278 DIVYGGRV

-299 GVEFYS
+299 GIEFYS

-321 GNAKIISQFKK
+321 GNAQIISQFKK

-345 QMAAV
+345 QKAAV

-361 EQCAEYERRNKALCG
+361 EQCAEYERRNQALCG
-376 GLRDIGWNV
+376 GLRKIGWNV

-397 IPKGYTSSEQ
+397 IPENFTSSEK

-441 VEVIQEAVQAVA
+441 VEEIEKAVQAIA
-453 ESGIIK
+453 DSGILK

>member
-1 MTSFEVIIDD
+1 MKFEFSKKSSSIEGGIFNILNDRKRELLNRGMKVYNFSIGTPDFQPAPHIMEAMQEACKNPQNFKYAIDD
-11 TLYNLTTQGTN
+11 KPELVQAMIAYY
-22 KNYILSAVNDFQD
+22 KN
-35 GEWWYE
+35 
-41 KFNDYIVDNIVLT
+41 
-54 ALSASE
+54 
-60 RTKIPNSSHS
+60 R
-70 QLKKA
+70 
-75 CRNLRLTTSQNDKGR
+75 
-90 GSEIAEIMLYAFMNE
+90 
-105 HFNALPIVPKIF
+105 
-117 NKQNPNMYAFGADGV
+117 FGV
-132 HIVLDKNDFSIAQ
+132 T
-145 NQALIEAQNDWIFIL
+145 L

-178 SWAVCDP
+178 GWAVCDP

-200 IGPMFCDAE
+200 IGPMFCDADI
-209 VYEYPIYPEDNY
+209 YEYPIYPEDNY
-221 MLKFENI
+221 ILKFENI
-228 PEEIAKRAKMIVV
+228 PDEIAKKAKMIVV

-252 NDHFY
+252 DDAFY
-257 EELIAFAKKYQLIVL
+257 EELISFAKKYNLIVL

-321 GNAKIISQFKK
+321 GNAEIISQFKK

-345 QMAAV
+345 QLAAV

-376 GLRDIGWNV
+376 GLREIGWNV
-385 PDSQGSMFVWAP
+385 PDSQGSMFVWAK
-397 IPKGYTSSEQ
+397 IPEGYESSEQ

-415 SGVIVVPGTAFG
+415 SGVIAVPGTAFG

-441 VEVIQEAVQAVA
+441 VEVIKEAVAAVA
-453 ESGIIK
+453 ASGIVK

>member
-1 MTSFEVIIDD
+1 MNFEFSEKSNAIEGGIFNILNDKKKDLLNRGMKVFNFSIGTPDFQPAPHIMEAMQEACKDPQNYKYAIDD
-11 TLYNLTTQGTN
+11 KPELVQAMIGYY
-22 KNYILSAVNDFQD
+22 KN
-35 GEWWYE
+35 
-41 KFNDYIVDNIVLT
+41 
-54 ALSASE
+54 
-60 RTKIPNSSHS
+60 R
-70 QLKKA
+70 
-75 CRNLRLTTSQNDKGR
+75 
-90 GSEIAEIMLYAFMNE
+90 
-105 HFNALPIVPKIF
+105 
-117 NKQNPNMYAFGADGV
+117 FGV
-132 HIVLDKNDFSIAQ
+132 K
-145 NQALIEAQNDWIFIL
+145 L

-166 TVYGSQEGMAHL
+166 TVYGSQEGMAHFG
-178 SWAVCDP
+178 WAVCNP
-185 GDLVLVP
+185 GDVVLVP

-200 IGPMFCDAE
+200 IGPMFCDAK
-209 VYEYPIYPEDNY
+209 VVEYPIYPEDNY

-228 PEEIAKRAKMIVV
+228 PEDVAKKAKLIVV

-252 NDHFY
+252 DDKFY
-257 EELIAFAKKYQLIVL
+257 EELIAFAKKYNIIVL

-321 GNAKIISQFKK
+321 GNADIISQFKK
-332 VRSQI
+332 IRSQI
-337 DYGIFPAI
+337 DYGIFSAI
-345 QMAAV
+345 QMAAA

-376 GLRDIGWNV
+376 GLRSIGWNV
-385 PDSQGSMFVWAP
+385 PDSQGSMFVWAK
-397 IPKGYTSSEQ
+397 IPEGFEGSED
-407 FVLELMEK
+407 FVLKLMEK

-441 VEVIQEAVQAVA
+441 VEVINEAVKAID
-453 ESGIIK
+453 ESGILR

>member
-1 MTSFEVIIDD
+1 MDFRFSEKSNAIEGGIFNILNEKKKDLLNKEIKVFNFSIGTPDFQPAPHIMEAMQEACKNPQNYKYAIDD
-11 TLYNLTTQGTN
+11 KPELLQAMISYYKNRFGVTLY
-22 KNYILSAVNDFQD
+22 
-35 GEWWYE
+35 
-41 KFNDYIVDNIVLT
+41 
-54 ALSASE
+54 
-60 RTKIPNSSHS
+60 
-70 QLKKA
+70 
-75 CRNLRLTTSQNDKGR
+75 
-90 GSEIAEIMLYAFMNE
+90 
-105 HFNALPIVPKIF
+105 
-117 NKQNPNMYAFGADGV
+117 
-132 HIVLDKNDFSIAQ
+132 
-145 NQALIEAQNDWIFIL
+145 
-160 EENEIM
+160 ENEIM

-178 SWAVCDP
+178 GWALCDP
-185 GDLVLVP
+185 GDIVLVP

-200 IGPMFCDAE
+200 IGPMFCDARI
-209 VYEYPIYPEDNY
+209 VEYPIYPEDNY

-228 PEEIAKRAKMIVV
+228 PEEIAKKAKLIVV

-252 NDHFY
+252 DDAFY
-257 EELIAFAKKYQLIVL
+257 KELIAFAKKYNIIVL

-278 DIVYGGRK
+278 DIVYGGRV

-321 GNAKIISQFKK
+321 GNAEIISQFKK

-345 QMAAV
+345 QLAAV

-376 GLRDIGWNV
+376 GLRSIGWNV
-385 PDSQGSMFVWAP
+385 PDSQGSMFVWAK
-397 IPKGYTSSEQ
+397 IPDGFAGSEA

-441 VEVIQEAVQAVA
+441 VEVIKDAVKAIA
-453 ESGIIK
+453 ESGIIKKSL

>member
-1 MTSFEVIIDD
+1 MEFVFSKKSSQIEGGIFNILNDKKKELLNKGMKVYNFSIGTPDFQPAPHIMEAMQEACKDPQNYKYAIDD
-11 TLYNLTTQGTN
+11 KPELVQAMMDYYKNRFGVTL
-22 KNYILSAVNDFQD
+22 
-35 GEWWYE
+35 
-41 KFNDYIVDNIVLT
+41 
-54 ALSASE
+54 
-60 RTKIPNSSHS
+60 
-70 QLKKA
+70 
-75 CRNLRLTTSQNDKGR
+75 
-90 GSEIAEIMLYAFMNE
+90 AE
-105 HFNALPIVPKIF
+105 
-117 NKQNPNMYAFGADGV
+117 D
-132 HIVLDKNDFSIAQ
+132 
-145 NQALIEAQNDWIFIL
+145 
-160 EENEIM
+160 EIM
-166 TVYGSQEGMAHL
+166 TVYGSQEGMTHL
-178 SWAVCDP
+178 GWAICDP

-209 VYEYPIYPEDNY
+209 IYEYPIYPEDNY

-252 NDHFY
+252 DDKFY
-257 EELIAFAKKYQLIVL
+257 EELIAFAKKYNIIVL

-278 DIVYGGRK
+278 DIVYGGRV

-299 GVEFYS
+299 GIEFYS

-321 GNAKIISQFKK
+321 GNAQIISQFKK

-345 QMAAV
+345 QKAAV

-361 EQCAEYERRNKALCG
+361 EQCAEYERRNQALCG
-376 GLRDIGWNV
+376 GLRKIGWNV

-397 IPKGYTSSEQ
+397 IPENFTSSEK

-441 VEVIQEAVQAVA
+441 VEEIEKAVQAIA
-453 ESGIIK
+453 DSGILK

>member
-1 MTSFEVIIDD
+1 MDFRFSEKSNAIEGGIFNILNEKKKDLLNKGIKVFNFSIGTPDFQPAPHIMEAMQEACKNPQNYKYAIDD
-11 TLYNLTTQGTN
+11 KPELLQAMISYYKNRFGVTL
-22 KNYILSAVNDFQD
+22 D
-35 GEWWYE
+35 
-41 KFNDYIVDNIVLT
+41 
-54 ALSASE
+54 
-60 RTKIPNSSHS
+60 
-70 QLKKA
+70 
-75 CRNLRLTTSQNDKGR
+75 
-90 GSEIAEIMLYAFMNE
+90 
-105 HFNALPIVPKIF
+105 
-117 NKQNPNMYAFGADGV
+117 
-132 HIVLDKNDFSIAQ
+132 
-145 NQALIEAQNDWIFIL
+145 
-160 EENEIM
+160 ENEIM

-178 SWAVCDP
+178 GWALCDP
-185 GDLVLVP
+185 GDIVLVP

-200 IGPMFCDAE
+200 IGPMFCDARI
-209 VYEYPIYPEDNY
+209 VEYPIYPEDNY

-228 PEEIAKRAKMIVV
+228 PEEIAKKAKLIVV

-252 NDHFY
+252 DDAFY
-257 EELIAFAKKYQLIVL
+257 KELIAFAKKYNIIVL

-278 DIVYGGRK
+278 DIVYGGRV

-321 GNAKIISQFKK
+321 GNAEIISQFKK

-345 QMAAV
+345 QLAAV

-376 GLRDIGWNV
+376 GLRSIGWNV
-385 PDSQGSMFVWAP
+385 PDSQGSMFVWAK
-397 IPKGYTSSEQ
+397 IPDGFAGSEA

-441 VEVIQEAVQAVA
+441 VEVIKDAVKAIA
-453 ESGIIK
+453 ESGIIRKSL